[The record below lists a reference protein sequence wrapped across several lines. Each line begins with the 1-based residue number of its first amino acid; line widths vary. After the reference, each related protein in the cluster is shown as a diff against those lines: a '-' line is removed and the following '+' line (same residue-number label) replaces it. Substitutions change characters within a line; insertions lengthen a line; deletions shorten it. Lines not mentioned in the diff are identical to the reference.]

1 MTDTKVT
8 TATGEWASAHQPVV
22 VGVDGSEH
30 NRSAVRWAAD
40 EAARAGADLILVI
53 VVENSLAP
61 PPLFSIKSAE
71 KQARQL
77 LDELAAE
84 LAGTVRPEQLMT
96 RVVTGSAAAALIDEF
111 PQARLLVVGKRGLGA
126 ISRMIV
132 GSTSL
137 AVAGRSRTPV
147 AIVPDTWRPADPVTG
162 PITGPVV
169 VGVDPYRV
177 DDLLLHLAFRRAERL
192 DVPLVA
198 VHGWEQPPMSAF
210 DPSAATAIAGWEQ
223 ESHAEFDRVIAPWAR
238 RFPMVEL
245 RRTHSGNHPATAV
258 LDAAAAA
265 QLILLGRHAGNR
277 LTGFAFGS
285 VTRAVL
291 HYAECP
297 VLVVPT
303 IED

>member
-1 MTDTKVT
+1 
-8 TATGEWASAHQPVV
+8 
-22 VGVDGSEH
+22 
-30 NRSAVRWAAD
+30 
-40 EAARAGADLILVI
+40 
-53 VVENSLAP
+53 
-61 PPLFSIKSAE
+61 
-71 KQARQL
+71 
-77 LDELAAE
+77 
-84 LAGTVRPEQLMT
+84 
-96 RVVTGSAAAALIDEF
+96 
-111 PQARLLVVGKRGLGA
+111 
-126 ISRMIV
+126 
-132 GSTSL
+132 
-137 AVAGRSRTPV
+137 
-147 AIVPDTWRPADPVTG
+147 
-162 PITGPVV
+162 

-265 QLILLGRHAGNR
+265 QLILLGRHSSNR

-303 IED
+303 VED